1 MKNVTKFEETRKGV
15 ESFKESTDYIFE
27 EAGRKLE
34 EKGCS
39 SKVYQR
45 AFIKSLQITT
55 LTINQERGLV
65 VFERPNIG
73 SYTHPIYTKKRRINV
88 IPICVL
94 VQMYKE
100 SIVRIPEAK
109 VSEIPFTLKGFWK
122 MDKAIDCVSDLTKVR
137 NQIARN
143 MQTLMHVVELQD
155 KGRTAKLLPHL
166 QKVNASITDIKV
178 SDAAVDGF
186 IELEYGEER
195 FKLNISNTKVN
206 VVPLCIILC
215 KYYMNVVKSI
225 EEALETINT
234 SFERNRL
241 KQVLKNLRIFMEK
254 SFSLVIF

>member
-1 MKNVTKFEETRKGV
+1 MKNVAKFEETRKGV
-15 ESFKESTDYIFE
+15 ESFKGSTGYLFE
-27 EAGRKLE
+27 ETERILE
-34 EKGCS
+34 EKGES
-39 SKVYQR
+39 SRAHKK

-55 LTINQERGLV
+55 LTINQKRGLV
-65 VFERPNIG
+65 SFGRPNIG
-73 SYTHPIYTKKRRINV
+73 SYAHPIYTKKRRINV

-100 SIVRIPEAK
+100 SIVSIPEAK
-109 VSEIPFTLKGFWK
+109 ASEIPFNLKGFWK
-122 MDKAIDCVSDLTKVR
+122 MDKAIDCVSDLVKVR

-143 MQTLMHVVELQD
+143 MQTLMYVAEKQD
-155 KGRTAKLLPHL
+155 KRRTVKLLPHL
-166 QKVNASITDIKV
+166 QKVNASITAIKV
-178 SDAAVDGF
+178 SDAAIDGF

-195 FKLNISNTKVN
+195 FKLNMSNTKVN

-234 SFERNRL
+234 PFEKDRL
-241 KQVLKNLRIFMEK
+241 KRVLENLRIFMEK